1 MNPDDPDGSTDL
13 LAEIPGVPKQLLPTY
28 ARLWQLET
36 WLRRMVYVE
45 LRALRGDEW
54 SKGLRSNDKSFENDK
69 RLTHM
74 PTPEMNALSYAQLSA
89 LKTLIHDNWTCFN
102 KYLPPLNIWE
112 AKLEE
117 IEQIRHRVA
126 HFRRGHG
133 DDYRRLLQF
142 LRDLDA
148 GFWTFCT
155 SYNNP
160 QPILPATDNQVV
172 SHFLPYDPFPW
183 TEVEEKKWVRIG
195 VAAPSL
201 VIAVTVEVLYRPWA
215 KRTIT
220 VDGSSGYLYDVRLSA
235 HRERVFDYPEFLEG
249 TRSIHPRLV
258 HLCLDGFAG
267 SVRLTIPTLLGAKQA
282 IAIVERCVEVAGY
295 ALGGGVRKSN
305 TGAVQQLADDWP
317 EFVLGPDN
325 PLTFLTPGMPCTFFN
340 A

>member
-1 MNPDDPDGSTDL
+1 MKNSDVDTPIDAN
-13 LAEIPGVPKQLLPTY
+13 AEVPGLPKQMLPTY

-54 SKGLRSNDKSFENDK
+54 SKGLPSVDKPFESDK

-89 LKTLIHDNWTCFN
+89 LKALVRDNWTCFQ
-102 KYLPPLNIWE
+102 KYLPPQNIWD

-117 IEQIRHRVA
+117 IEQVRHRVA
-126 HFRRGHG
+126 HFRRGHA

-142 LRDLDA
+142 LRDIDT

-155 SYNNP
+155 SYNNS
-160 QPILPATDNQVV
+160 QPALPVTDNEVV

-183 TEVEEKKWVRIG
+183 TEVEEKKWARIG
-195 VAAPSL
+195 VADPSL
-201 VIAVTVEVLYRPWA
+201 VIAVTVELLHRPWA
-215 KRTIT
+215 EWTTAPDARP
-220 VDGSSGYLYDVRLSA
+220 GYLYDVRLTA
-235 HRERVFDYPEFLEG
+235 RRERVFQYPEFLES
-249 TRSIHPRLV
+249 TRSIHPQLV
-258 HLCLDGFAG
+258 HLCLDAFAK
-267 SVRLTIPTLLGAKQA
+267 SVRLTIPALLGAKQV
-282 IAIVERCVEVAGY
+282 IAIVERLLEVAGY
-295 ALGGGVRKSN
+295 VVWGGRRDPDDH
-305 TGAVQQLADDWP
+305 AVQRLADEWP

-325 PLTFLTPGMPCTFFN
+325 PLTFLTPEMPCTFFN